1 MEVGNNKKMKK
12 KNKTK
17 KFKKVTNVIDRIENT
32 RTKNNINWM
41 NILRIA
47 MKYSPEETKNSL
59 RKINNQD
66 QKISK
71 LLKKI
76 V

>member
-1 MEVGNNKKMKK
+1 MEVGYNKKMKK
-12 KNKTK
+12 KIKFNKIIK
-17 KFKKVTNVIDRIENT
+17 KIENT

-47 MKYSPEETKNSL
+47 MKYSPQETKKAL
-59 RKINNQD
+59 KKINNQD

-76 V
+76 T

>member
-1 MEVGNNKKMKK
+1 MKNKDKNKKKI
-12 KNKTK
+12 K

-47 MKYSPEETKNSL
+47 IKYSPEETKNLL

-66 QKISK
+66 QKIYK

>member
-1 MEVGNNKKMKK
+1 MKNKDKNKKKI
-12 KNKTK
+12 K

-47 MKYSPEETKNSL
+47 IKYSPEETKNL
-59 RKINNQD
+59 LGKINDQD

>member
-1 MEVGNNKKMKK
+1 MKNKDKNKKKI
-12 KNKTK
+12 K

-47 MKYSPEETKNSL
+47 IKYSPKETKNLL
-59 RKINNQD
+59 RQINNQD

>member
-1 MEVGNNKKMKK
+1 MTNKDKNKKKI
-12 KNKTK
+12 K
-17 KFKKVTNVIDRIENT
+17 KFKKATNVIDRIENT

-47 MKYSPEETKNSL
+47 IKYSPEETKNLL

>member
-1 MEVGNNKKMKK
+1 MKNKDKNKKKV
-12 KNKTK
+12 K

-47 MKYSPEETKNSL
+47 IKYSPEETKNLL

>member
-1 MEVGNNKKMKK
+1 MTNKDKNKKKI
-12 KNKTK
+12 K

-47 MKYSPEETKNSL
+47 IKYSPEETKNLL